1 MSMKTWNMC
10 GTAVVL
16 AAAMLWL
23 SGCVETDA
31 DKRENAP
38 THEIAKADQYA
49 IDVLETYY
57 LWNEEIEKDLARLD
71 PDTCRMPMEVV
82 KSIRYHEGGKEVDR
96 WTVLT
101 DDLKSFQNSVQGL
114 GITYGYDLQ
123 AGRITNKPG
132 EYFLVV
138 SCVSNGGPAHK
149 AGLRRGDIIIT
160 LDGKAITEENIHD
173 AFNSYSINLG
183 VTGLDG
189 NGNIGGDVRTVSL
202 KAVDMY
208 EDPVLVDKTFDVA
221 GKKIGYLAYSAFD
234 LNSSQTLPDVFRR
247 FKSENIDELILDL
260 RYNGGGY
267 AFTENVLASMI
278 APMAN
283 VLAGDIFQTEVY
295 NSILAEAW
303 KKQGEDTNTYFST
316 VHEISSQKLKIDVS
330 DANPGIS
337 KVYVIVTGGTASA
350 SEGLIVGLRP
360 YMDVVLIGRRT
371 YGKYCAGI
379 LLAPDQFYSSRYDYS
394 LIQDW
399 GMYVMISKFAD
410 RNGRNASIPDGIP
423 VDVHADDNPFDGYQL
438 GDENE
443 TMLRAALQAAGK
455 TYPKSASVTRSYSEA
470 IDLTPLDHGAPRGAL
485 IRTDLPPLPLKIP
498 VIPTSL
504 Q

>member
-1 MSMKTWNMC
+1 
-10 GTAVVL
+10 
-16 AAAMLWL
+16 
-23 SGCVETDA
+23 
-31 DKRENAP
+31 
-38 THEIAKADQYA
+38 
-49 IDVLETYY
+49 
-57 LWNEEIEKDLARLD
+57 
-71 PDTCRMPMEVV
+71 MEVV
-82 KSIRYHEGGKEVDR
+82 KGIRYHEGGKEVDR

-160 LDGKAITEENIHD
+160 LDGKAITKENIYD

-183 VTGLDG
+183 VTALDG
-189 NGNIGGDVRTVSL
+189 NGNISGDVRTVSL

-316 VHEISSQKLKIDVS
+316 VHEISSQK
-330 DANPGIS
+330 
-337 KVYVIVTGGTASA
+337 
-350 SEGLIVGLRP
+350 
-360 YMDVVLIGRRT
+360 
-371 YGKYCAGI
+371 
-379 LLAPDQFYSSRYDYS
+379 
-394 LIQDW
+394 
-399 GMYVMISKFAD
+399 
-410 RNGRNASIPDGIP
+410 
-423 VDVHADDNPFDGYQL
+423 
-438 GDENE
+438 
-443 TMLRAALQAAGK
+443 
-455 TYPKSASVTRSYSEA
+455 
-470 IDLTPLDHGAPRGAL
+470 
-485 IRTDLPPLPLKIP
+485 
-498 VIPTSL
+498 
-504 Q
+504 